1 MSISDLI
8 TKYLLE
14 KLNLSKNNHMK
25 KDIVAGLD
33 LGTTKVCAVIAERD
47 NETNKFDILGFG
59 VAPSEGLH
67 KGLVANIG
75 KTAEA
80 IKSAMSIA
88 SNRAGITVNTINV
101 GVAGE
106 HITSI
111 RHRNYVTITSEEKEI
126 TKDDLNR
133 LEADVRTIRIPS
145 DRQILHI
152 IPEEYSVDY
161 QNGIENP
168 IGISGSR
175 LEASN
180 HVVLA
185 SVPAIQNIKKSV
197 ERAGFR
203 VHDYILQPIASSTS
217 ILEENEMDLGV
228 ALIDIGGG
236 TTDIA
241 IFHKKAIKHT
251 KVIGI
256 AGNQVTNDIRESLGI
271 VTEEA
276 ENLKKEFGYATETAI
291 IRDEDILIRGV
302 GARGNTKIP
311 ISLLTQIIGLRMK
324 ELFTLVDNE
333 IRNAGFKNKIK
344 AGIVLTGG
352 GSLLR
357 GTTDL
362 AREVF
367 GLPARIGVPQDL
379 GRGLAEEIESPEF
392 ATVSGLIRGI
402 PGGKSSEFQSLI
414 RKKTK
419 KTKVKDIVKRVQEFF
434 DEL

>member
-1 MSISDLI
+1 
-8 TKYLLE
+8 
-14 KLNLSKNNHMK
+14 MK
-25 KDIVAGLD
+25 KEIIVGLD
-33 LGTTKVCAVIAERD
+33 LGTTKVCAVIAEKLPEQNRID
-47 NETNKFDILGFG
+47 VLGFG

-80 IKSAMSIA
+80 IKAAMSIA
-88 SNRAGITVNTINV
+88 SNRAGLEVSVVNV

-111 RHRNYVTITSEEKEI
+111 RHRNYVTISRDEKEI
-126 TKDDLNR
+126 TKEDLDR

-152 IPEEYSVDY
+152 IPEEYSVDH

-168 IGISGSR
+168 IGMSGSR

-185 SVPAIQNIKKSV
+185 SIPAMENIRKSV
-197 ERAGFR
+197 ERAGYK
-203 VHDYILQPIASSTS
+203 VQDYILQPIASSAS
-217 ILEENEMDLGV
+217 VLEDSEKDLGV
-228 ALIDIGGG
+228 ALLDIGGG

-241 IFHKKAIKHT
+241 IYHKKAIKHT
-251 KVIGI
+251 RVIGV
-256 AGNQVTNDIRESLGI
+256 AGNQVTNDIRESLG
-271 VTEEA
+271 VMTDEA
-276 ENLKKEFGYATETAI
+276 ERLKKEYGYASESAI
-291 IRDEDILIRGV
+291 IKDEDILIKGV

-311 ISLLTQIIGLRMK
+311 ISLLTQIISLRMK

-333 IRNAGFKNKIK
+333 LRTAGFKSKLK

-357 GTTDL
+357 GVTEL
-362 AREVF
+362 AEEVF
-367 GLPARIGVPQDL
+367 GLPTRIGVPLEL
-379 GRGLAEEIESPEF
+379 GSGLSNEIESPEF
-392 ATVSGLIRGI
+392 ATVAGLIRGI
-402 PGGKSSEFQSLI
+402 PGGKSSEYQVLI
-414 RKKTK
+414 KKNKSKSDNQFK
-419 KTKVKDIVKRVQEFF
+419 KLVKKVQDFF
-434 DEL
+434 NEL